1 MFTWIPIYEEIAR
14 KILAFENRQAEL
26 LDLLGKLRAEGLKVI
41 QLNDRD
47 ASGKVIPLAEI
58 DPLTFFASFNRSSI
72 SDRQAILQRL
82 KTTWNLSAPVPQD
95 FDGIPLANAQ
105 NSWAFAYA
113 ADRKSTDVPTL
124 WRVAYEAVAKDWWTF
139 DQNLFEEAVGISQ
152 MGMARMSMS
161 LFWMKPR
168 AYLSLDKNT
177 RAYFKSRGVECES
190 ETAAGYHG
198 WMEQVVAKAG
208 ADFPQISLDAYKENG
223 GADSDEEASDEK
235 GAYNL
240 HEVSK
245 EPVSRRYW
253 TLSAGEGGEMWEDFY
268 SNGIAAIGWDNLGDL
283 TTYKNKDAL
292 RAKLKEL
299 WPADTDKK
307 NDTHACWQFAR
318 EIAVG
323 DVIFAKQGFSKLYG
337 YGVVESGYH
346 FDESRSNYQ
355 HTHKVKWHSKGEWE
369 MPEDGKMAMKT
380 LTDITRWPDF
390 VKKIGHKVGLE
401 VGDEPDSG
409 VKPAVSN
416 GVAYWWL
423 NANPKIWDF
432 RTAPIGTVQT
442 YTSHNEA
449 GNKRQKFKHFAAVKP
464 GDLLIG
470 YVTTPDKEIVAIC
483 EITKGLHTTEE
494 GEVIEFKK
502 IEQFKEPVTWAELQ
516 AVPAL
521 SKCEPIVNNQG
532 SLFAVTDD
540 EYEAIRALID
550 ERNLGTQLPKPAAFT
565 KADALAGLFMSA
577 GKHEGIIARLKRK
590 KAIILQGPPGVGKT
604 FVARRLAF
612 AMMGMKDVR
621 RVAMVQFHPS
631 YGYEDFVQG
640 FRPTRTG
647 LERRDGVFYQFVRL
661 ARNDPDRDWF
671 FIIDEINRGNL
682 AKIFGELLML
692 IEADKRGPEHAIPL
706 TYSES
711 PDETFYLPANLYFIG
726 TMNTADRSLA
736 MVDYALR
743 RRFAFE
749 TLDPALDSPA
759 FATWLKE
766 RKASDALIARIRAR
780 IGSLNEVIT
789 NERDL
794 GSRFRIG
801 HSFFCPP
808 DGHTPDEAWYR
819 EVIAG
824 EIQPLLEEYFD
835 SPDRV
840 EKLVAELLA

>member
-1 MFTWIPIYEEIAR
+1 MARESQNNNLPPIIEAYQQWIAKCLIADGSIFSTNNLWTPELVEEVRAAFVDHPDEGSDNFTTKLSGQMKKASPSAQKLMAEMLWALLVFPVTSNISVEKKIEQIQDVWSLSGDTLSKNLSMLSEEV
-14 KILAFENRQAEL
+14 LAGIGSGGTAYGMYRPLELAYLIGLVGDLKMRDSAERQ
-26 LDLLGKLRAEGLKVI
+26 KL
-41 QLNDRD
+41 
-47 ASGKVIPLAEI
+47 
-58 DPLTFFASFNRSSI
+58 FASYADFTDWIEKIPRDGDRQFRHILRYVAFPDRVERMSSNGERRDVLVGYGI
-72 SDRQAILQRL
+72 ASRKALKNWSDRQLDEALFDLRTKLQ
-82 KTTWNLSAPVPQD
+82 KQYP
-95 FDGIPLANAQ
+95 G
-105 NSWAFAYA
+105 
-113 ADRKSTDVPTL
+113 
-124 WRVAYEAVAKDWWTF
+124 
-139 DQNLFEEAVGISQ
+139 
-152 MGMARMSMS
+152 
-161 LFWMKPR
+161 
-168 AYLSLDKNT
+168 
-177 RAYFKSRGVECES
+177 
-190 ETAAGYHG
+190 
-198 WMEQVVAKAG
+198 QV
-208 ADFPQISLDAYKENG
+208 L
-223 GADSDEEASDEK
+223 
-235 GAYNL
+235 
-240 HEVSK
+240 
-245 EPVSRRYW
+245 
-253 TLSAGEGGEMWEDFY
+253 DFY
-268 SNGIAAIGWDNLGDL
+268 EPP
-283 TTYKNKDAL
+283 L
-292 RAKLKEL
+292 RAKWRPEEESGTTTDELKETAGTAL
-299 WPADTDKK
+299 TKKLADP
-307 NDTHACWQFAR
+307 
-318 EIAVG
+318 
-323 DVIFAKQGFSKLYG
+323 S
-337 YGVVESGYH
+337 ESATG
-346 FDESRSNYQ
+346 SS
-355 HTHKVKWHSKGEWE
+355 
-369 MPEDGKMAMKT
+369 
-380 LTDITRWPDF
+380 DI
-390 VKKIGHKVGLE
+390 
-401 VGDEPDSG
+401 
-409 VKPAVSN
+409 
-416 GVAYWWL
+416 AYWWL

-432 RTAPIGTVQT
+432 RTAPIGSVQT

-470 YVTTPDKEIVAIC
+470 YVTSPDKEIVAVC
-483 EITKGLHTTEE
+483 EITKALHGPLGKEK
-494 GEVIEFKK
+494 IEFRK
-502 IEQFKEPVTWAELQ
+502 IEQFTQPVTWADLQ
-516 AVPAL
+516 SVPGLAH
-521 SKCEPIVNNQG
+521 CEPILSNQG
-532 SLFAVTDD
+532 SLFGVTDD
-540 EYEAIRALID
+540 EYEIIRALID
-550 ERNLGTQLPKPAAFT
+550 ERNLGTQLPEPASFT

-577 GKHEGIIARLKRK
+577 GKHDEIIARLKRK
-590 KAIILQGPPGVGKT
+590 KALILQGPPGVGKT

-661 ARNDPDRDWF
+661 ARNDPDHDWF
-671 FIIDEINRGNL
+671 FIIDEVNRGNL

-759 FATWLKE
+759 FAAWLKE

-789 NERDL
+789 SERDL

-808 DGHTPDEAWYR
+808 DGHVPDEAWYG

>member
-1 MFTWIPIYEEIAR
+1 MNNETEIVSQLKAR
-14 KILAFENRQAEL
+14 LQK
-26 LDLLGKLRAEGLKVI
+26 GVPW
-41 QLNDRD
+41 
-47 ASGKVIPLAEI
+47 GKVVGECAATYGHLNPADITGLENDQVWKLWTATKFAETGTPSLPNPTAEQWAGLRQMTQLLCDRNQTLGTRFEAARAVYRDTFTADHVQLPVLLRTLLILEGGRCGTIATKSYLNPLLQWAGKPEMDYRTPDSITSALENIRAIIEAWAEKVGAVSLGDRACIPWHLCEIIRNKLANAEVPPHKPI
-58 DPLTFFASFNRSSI
+58 QGNELAAPFNQFFASI
-72 SDRQAILQRL
+72 
-82 KTTWNLSAPVPQD
+82 
-95 FDGIPLANAQ
+95 
-105 NSWAFAYA
+105 
-113 ADRKSTDVPTL
+113 
-124 WRVAYEAVAKDWWTF
+124 
-139 DQNLFEEAVGISQ
+139 EEANWG
-152 MGMARMSMS
+152 
-161 LFWMKPR
+161 F
-168 AYLSLDKNT
+168 
-177 RAYFKSRGVECES
+177 
-190 ETAAGYHG
+190 
-198 WMEQVVAKAG
+198 
-208 ADFPQISLDAYKENG
+208 
-223 GADSDEEASDEK
+223 
-235 GAYNL
+235 NL
-240 HEVSK
+240 
-245 EPVSRRYW
+245 
-253 TLSAGEGGEMWEDFY
+253 L
-268 SNGIAAIGWDNLGDL
+268 
-283 TTYKNKDAL
+283 
-292 RAKLKEL
+292 
-299 WPADTDKK
+299 
-307 NDTHACWQFAR
+307 Q
-318 EIAVG
+318 
-323 DVIFAKQGFSKLYG
+323 
-337 YGVVESGYH
+337 
-346 FDESRSNYQ
+346 
-355 HTHKVKWHSKGEWE
+355 
-369 MPEDGKMAMKT
+369 KT
-380 LTDITRWPDF
+380 LTKLGVDPVSFANDRRVCVSLAGEKKKGDRLRLNFGNWAILTFQNLSVGESRVQYVCRADRAPASASAIDDGNRFANEIDGHAF
-390 VKKIGHKVGLE
+390 VLVSSSVVSMRDPASSEHQEFAESLAQVAKRFKSWEAGPWSENHQPNVLQMVFDLELRDRLLRSGLE
-401 VGDEPDSG
+401 ISMQPAEISSG
-409 VKPAVSN
+409 VARS
-416 GVAYWWL
+416 GIAYWWL

-432 RTAPIGTVQT
+432 RTAPIGSVQT

-483 EITKGLHTTEE
+483 EITKGLHATEE

-516 AVPAL
+516 TVPAL

-540 EYEAIRALID
+540 EFEAIRALID
-550 ERNLGTQLPKPAAFT
+550 ERNLGTQLPKPASFT

-577 GKHEGIIARLKRK
+577 GKHDEIIARLKRK

-706 TYSES
+706 TYSEG

-759 FATWLKE
+759 FAAWLKD

-808 DGHTPDEAWYR
+808 DGHVPDEAWYG